1 MYNMRVYVAE
11 SVACV
16 FVLCDNLKRF
26 IFAENGCNNNNV
38 VCGNI
43 FHQANIEEQHFFAIC
58 NGVQ

>member
-1 MYNMRVYVAE
+1 MRLSVAE
-11 SVACV
+11 SVACA
-16 FVLCDNLKRF
+16 FVLSDNLKRF

-43 FHQANIEEQHFFAIC
+43 FHQANKKEQHFFAIC